1 MSINSKN
8 FKNFSRLENI
18 LIIGNGGREN
28 SLAWA
33 IQKNELIKKVY
44 LIPGNGGSERIN
56 KCERIKIDV
65 NKKDEL
71 LEKLDSLKID
81 LIVIGPEIPLANG
94 LADFLRKKNFKV
106 FGPNKDGAKLEFS
119 KSWAKEFM
127 QDANIP
133 TANFWKVN
141 SLEEAKRIID
151 SSSIPLVVKA
161 DGLASGKGVF
171 IPDSKDECFC
181 AAESIFNGKFG
192 NAGNVIVLEEKIQG
206 PEVSVFALCDGKRY
220 TLLPTAQ
227 DHKRLNEKD
236 QGPNTGG
243 MGAYSPAPLLTKDYL
258 DKIIKEI
265 IEPTINELNK
275 RNIDYRGVI
284 YFGLMITKSGPK
296 VIEYNCRFGD
306 PECQTIMP
314 LMDQNF
320 VFLLEKCSM
329 GSLTG
334 DEKINTSDKVRGC
347 VIAKSKGYPHEYKTG
362 FEISIGKIDSNNCQI
377 FDSGTSLSKNGKLLT
392 DGGRVLSV
400 VCQDKDF
407 DFVFEVF
414 ADLVTFFSFF
424 KGVSVD
430 TALLNRIDFSL
441 FRNLEIIGIFK

>member
-1 MSINSKN
+1 MGIHSLSSRSFIN
-8 FKNFSRLENI
+8 LENI

-33 IQKNELIKKVY
+33 IQKNELVKKVY
-44 LIPGNGGSERIN
+44 LIPGNAGSERIN
-56 KCERIKIDV
+56 KCERIEIDI
-65 NKKDEL
+65 NNNNL
-71 LEKLDSLKID
+71 LLQKLNFLKID
-81 LIVIGPEIPLANG
+81 LVVIGPEMPLANG
-94 LADFLRKKNFKV
+94 LADFLRKNDFKV
-106 FGPNKDGAKLEFS
+106 FGPNKDGAKLESS

-127 QDANIP
+127 QEANIP

-141 SLEEAKRIID
+141 SLGEAKKIIN
-151 SSSIPLVVKA
+151 SASIPLVVKA

-171 IPDSKDECFC
+171 IPKSKDECLK

-192 NAGNVIVLEEKIQG
+192 NSGSVVVLEEKIEG
-206 PEVSVFALCDGKRY
+206 PEVSVFALCDGERY

-236 QGPNTGG
+236 KGPNTGG

-258 DKIIKEI
+258 NRIIKEI
-265 IEPTINELNK
+265 IEPTIQELNK
-275 RNIDYRGVI
+275 RNIDYKGVI

-329 GSLTG
+329 GNLTG
-334 DEKINTSDKVRGC
+334 DEKINTPDKVSGC
-347 VIAKSKGYPHEYKTG
+347 VIATSKGYPHEYKTG
-362 FEISIGKIDSNNCQI
+362 FQIKIGKIDTNDCQI
-377 FDSGTSLSKNGKLLT
+377 FDSGTSLSENGKLLT
-392 DGGRVLSV
+392 DGGRVLSI

-407 DFVFEVF
+407 DIVFEK
-414 ADLVTFFSFF
+414 AY
-424 KGVSVD
+424 K
-430 TALLNRIDFSL
+430 
-441 FRNLEIIGIFK
+441 NLEEIHFEGIYYRNDIGHQVRKNFSKEN

>member
-1 MSINSKN
+1 MSINSTSPKSFN
-8 FKNFSRLENI
+8 RLENI

-33 IQKNELIKKVY
+33 IQKNELVKKVF
-44 LIPGNGGSERIN
+44 LIPGNAGSKRIN
-56 KCERIKIDV
+56 KCERIKIDI
-65 NKKDEL
+65 NNRNEL
-71 LEKLDSLKID
+71 VEKLNFLKID

-94 LADFLRKKNFKV
+94 LADFLRKKDFKV
-106 FGPNKDGAKLEFS
+106 FGPGKDGAKIEYS
-119 KSWAKEFM
+119 KSWAKQFM
-127 QDANIP
+127 QEANIP

-141 SLEEAKRIID
+141 SLEEAKNIIN
-151 SSSIPLVVKA
+151 SLSIPLVVKA

-171 IPDSKDECFC
+171 IPDSKDECIR

-192 NAGNVIVLEEKIQG
+192 DSGNVIVLEEKIQG
-206 PEVSVFALCDGKRY
+206 PEVSVFALCDGERY
-220 TLLPTAQ
+220 VLLPTAQ

-243 MGAYSPAPLLTKDYL
+243 MGAYSPAPLLGEDDL
-258 DKIIKEI
+258 SRIIKEI
-265 IEPTINELNK
+265 IQPTIDQLNK
-275 RNIDYRGVI
+275 KNIDYRGVI

-329 GSLTG
+329 GNLTG
-334 DEKINTSDKVRGC
+334 GEKINTFDKVSGC
-347 VIAKSKGYPHEYKTG
+347 VIATSKGYPQEYQIG
-362 FEISIGKIDSNNCQI
+362 FPIKIGKIDSIDCQI
-377 FDSGTSLSKNGKLLT
+377 FDSGTSISRNGELVT
-392 DGGRVLSV
+392 NGGRVLSI

-407 DFVFEVF
+407 DMVFEK
-414 ADLVTFFSFF
+414 AYKNLKEITFD
-424 KGVSVD
+424 G
-430 TALLNRIDFSL
+430 IY
-441 FRNLEIIGIFK
+441 FRNDIGHQVRKNFYKKN

>member
-1 MSINSKN
+1 MGNHSPISSS
-8 FKNFSRLENI
+8 FISLENI

-33 IQKNELIKKVY
+33 IQRNELVKKVY
-44 LIPGNGGSERIN
+44 LIPGNAGSERIN
-56 KCERIKIDV
+56 KCKRIKIDI
-65 NKKDEL
+65 NNKDEL
-71 LEKLDSLKID
+71 VEKLDFFKID
-81 LIVIGPEIPLANG
+81 LVIIGPEIPLANG
-94 LADFLRKKNFKV
+94 LADFLRKKDFRV
-106 FGPNKDGAKLEFS
+106 FGPNKNGAKLEFS

-141 SLEEAKRIID
+141 SLEEAKKIIN

-171 IPDSKDECFC
+171 IPNSKDECIE
-181 AAESIFNGKFG
+181 AAESIFNGRFG
-192 NAGNVIVLEEKIQG
+192 KAGNVVVLEEKIQG

-220 TLLPTAQ
+220 ILLPTAQ

-236 QGPNTGG
+236 KGPNTGG

-258 DKIIKEI
+258 DRIIKEI

-284 YFGLMITKSGPK
+284 YFGLMITQSGPK

-314 LMDQNF
+314 LMDKNF

-329 GSLTG
+329 GNLTG
-334 DEKINTSDKVRGC
+334 DEKIDTSDRVSAC
-347 VIAKSKGYPHEYKTG
+347 VIATSKGYPYEYKTG
-362 FEISIGKIDSNNCQI
+362 FQIKIGKIDTNDCQI
-377 FDSGTSLSKNGKLLT
+377 FDSGTSLSENGKLLT
-392 DGGRVLSV
+392 DGGRVLSI

-407 DFVFEVF
+407 DMVFEKAYKNLKEIHF
-414 ADLVTFFSFF
+414 E
-424 KGVSVD
+424 G
-430 TALLNRIDFSL
+430 IY
-441 FRNLEIIGIFK
+441 FRNDIGHQVRKNFSKEN

>member
-1 MSINSKN
+1 MGIHSPSSRN
-8 FKNFSRLENI
+8 FIRLENI

-33 IQKNELIKKVY
+33 IQKNELVKKVY
-44 LIPGNGGSERIN
+44 LIPGNAGSERIN
-56 KCERIKIDV
+56 KCERIKIDIN
-65 NKKDEL
+65 NKNEL
-71 LEKLDSLKID
+71 IEKLDFFKID
-81 LIVIGPEIPLANG
+81 LVVIGPEIPLANG
-94 LADFLRKKNFKV
+94 LADLLRKKDFKV

-127 QDANIP
+127 HKANIP

-141 SLEEAKRIID
+141 SIEEAKKIINL
-151 SSSIPLVVKA
+151 SSIPLVVKA

-171 IPDSKDECFC
+171 IPNSKEECFK
-181 AAESIFNGKFG
+181 AAESILNGKFG
-192 NAGNVIVLEEKIQG
+192 NSGNIVVLEEKIQG
-206 PEVSVFALCDGKRY
+206 PEVSIFALCDGERY

-236 QGPNTGG
+236 TGPNTGG
-243 MGAYSPAPLLTKDYL
+243 MGAYSPAPLLTEEYL

-265 IEPTINELNK
+265 VEPTINELNK

-284 YFGLMITKSGPK
+284 YFGLMITESGPK

-314 LMDQNF
+314 LLDENF

-329 GSLTG
+329 GNLTG
-334 DEKINTSDKVRGC
+334 DEKINTSNKVSGC
-347 VIAKSKGYPHEYKTG
+347 VIATSNGYPYEYKTG
-362 FEISIGKIDSNNCQI
+362 FQINIDNIDTNTCQI
-377 FDSGTSLSKNGKLLT
+377 FDSGTSLSEDGKLLT
-392 DGGRVLSV
+392 NGGRVLSI

-407 DFVFEVF
+407 DMVFEKAYKNLEKIHF
-414 ADLVTFFSFF
+414 EGIF
-424 KGVSVD
+424 
-430 TALLNRIDFSL
+430 
-441 FRNLEIIGIFK
+441 FRNDIGHQVRKKFPKEN